1 MEAARH
7 AGKKRGPED
16 DAEAEVHHTFR
27 GAANALSQ
35 LYAQAVAN
43 QKASFIAGERHA
55 MERTHRWISSQH
67 EEASGVS
74 VADVLAYLQ
83 NEIESRG
90 GMAGSS
96 QHPTPQPAYGL
107 PSANVQINSFS
118 FGNVAAALDS
128 QLYQT
133 DQTRTAGISNVFSS
147 PSQQNSHSN
156 HLVQCSGHGPV
167 NSPPSG
173 SRARNDHSP
182 QNQDSV
188 HPNSYEP
195 SMDMN
200 HDAP

>member
-1 MEAARH
+1 MWPRS
-7 AGKKRGPED
+7 KD
-16 DAEAEVHHTFR
+16 D
-27 GAANALSQ
+27 
-35 LYAQAVAN
+35 
-43 QKASFIAGERHA
+43 
-55 MERTHRWISSQH
+55 ISLFVFFS
-67 EEASGVS
+67 SCYCYVS
-74 VADVLAYLQ
+74 IWPKSLMLLFFTQ

-133 DQTRTAGISNVFSS
+133 NQTRTAGISNAFSS

-182 QNQDSV
+182 QNQDSG

>member
-16 DAEAEVHHTFR
+16 EAEAEVHHTFR

-128 QLYQT
+128 RLYQT
-133 DQTRTAGISNVFSS
+133 DPRTAGISNAFSN

-173 SRARNDHSP
+173 SRARDDHSP

>member
-1 MEAARH
+1 M
-7 AGKKRGPED
+7 
-16 DAEAEVHHTFR
+16 HHTFR

-55 MERTHRWISSQH
+55 MECAHLWISGQH
-67 EEASGVS
+67 EEALGVS

-96 QHPTPQPAYGL
+96 QHLTPQPACGL
-107 PSANVQINSFS
+107 PSANVQTNYFS

-128 QLYQT
+128 QLCQT
-133 DQTRTAGISNVFSS
+133 DQTRTTSISNAFSS

-156 HLVQCSGHGPV
+156 HVVQCSGHGPV

-173 SRARNDHSP
+173 SGAWNGHSP

-188 HPNSYEP
+188 HRNSYEP